1 MRNELTKSIKY
12 LEQDIAKDKLKVKK
26 NKKQLVTSF
35 KKNNFICLIY
45 SKLIIDYI
53 YSTD

>member
-26 NKKQLVTSF
+26 QETVGYKF
-35 KKNNFICLIY
+35 
-45 SKLIIDYI
+45 
-53 YSTD
+53 

>member
-26 NKKQLVTSF
+26 IRNSWLQILRK
-35 KKNNFICLIY
+35 
-45 SKLIIDYI
+45 IILYV
-53 YSTD
+53 

>member
-26 NKKQLVTSF
+26 TRSSWLQVLRK
-35 KKNNFICLIY
+35 
-45 SKLIIDYI
+45 IILYV
-53 YSTD
+53 

>member
-26 NKKQLVTSF
+26 TRNSWLKVLRK
-35 KKNNFICLIY
+35 
-45 SKLIIDYI
+45 IILYV
-53 YSTD
+53 